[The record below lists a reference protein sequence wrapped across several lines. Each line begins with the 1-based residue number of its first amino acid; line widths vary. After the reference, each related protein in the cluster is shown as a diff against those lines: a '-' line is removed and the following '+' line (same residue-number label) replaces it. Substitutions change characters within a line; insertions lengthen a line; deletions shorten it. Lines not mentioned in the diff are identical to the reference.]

1 MSGAAPVVES
11 SSNAINTTIDMKQ
24 IEDLP
29 LAGRN
34 IAQLS
39 QLTAGYNGT
48 WNGLPSFAQ
57 SNSVDGTIGNTNR
70 WRYQTLNSAQNT
82 AITPRLENIAEM
94 VVSADQIDMNQGFGS
109 SSMTITYITRRG
121 TNSFNGR
128 LYEGYRAE
136 FLDAKNW
143 GSSVKPKYHRNDFG
157 GSAGGPILRDKLFF
171 FGSMSA
177 LDIPGGALRTQTFL
191 SDDAK
196 QGVFTYANG
205 AKANLFSVFAAYN
218 AANGTTFP
226 ASVSQI
232 NPMTSARIAEVD
244 SYRQNAGVLSAAGA
258 AADRSESA
266 HVGVGAPEFAAD
278 LLPDVPGGLQPVAEL
293 AAERVVQPD
302 EVGCAQRQR

>member
-1 MSGAAPVVES
+1 
-11 SSNAINTTIDMKQ
+11 
-24 IEDLP
+24 
-29 LAGRN
+29 
-34 IAQLS
+34 
-39 QLTAGYNGT
+39 
-48 WNGLPSFAQ
+48 
-57 SNSVDGTIGNTNR
+57 
-70 WRYQTLNSAQNT
+70 
-82 AITPRLENIAEM
+82 M

-128 LYEGYRAE
+128 VYEGYRAE

-171 FGSMSA
+171 FASMSA

-191 SDDAK
+191 SDNAK
-196 QGVFTYANG
+196 QGVFAYANG
-205 AKANLFSVFAAYN
+205 AKANLFNVFAAHN

-232 NPMTSARIAEVD
+232 NPMTERAHRRSG
-244 SYRQNAGVLSAAGA
+244 QLSAECRRPVRAGA

-278 LLPDVPGGLQPVAEL
+278 LLPDVPGGLQRVAEL
-293 AAERVVQPD
+293 AGERVVSTRRSWIRPTPTLTT
-302 EVGCAQRQR
+302 GPGMAAARRTPATM